1 MKLSRSYRSDYGLP
15 GYPWEWKRAQLSCCF
30 PGPSKLPWLSL
41 GWRKTCPHARRPR
54 NGECGLQQSMDLKY
68 MLIRKQEADT
78 SAEGTRRP
86 LFVFLEETLQKLKIL
101 GNSWP
106 PAKFQ
111 NVQNADWILD
121 WNHMQI
127 GTVSRSVVTLWRH
140 NGIAVDTLVYFQ
152 TLLGNLT

>member
-1 MKLSRSYRSDYGLP
+1 MWQYFFATYLLLVVWISCLMSAARFVRKFSRFGSPPLFLLI
-15 GYPWEWKRAQLSCCF
+15 LSCSLWSGLCRLTF
-30 PGPSKLPWLSL
+30 EGRPPS
-41 GWRKTCPHARRPR
+41 
-54 NGECGLQQSMDLKY
+54 
-68 MLIRKQEADT
+68 QEADT

-152 TLLGNLT
+152 TLLGNST